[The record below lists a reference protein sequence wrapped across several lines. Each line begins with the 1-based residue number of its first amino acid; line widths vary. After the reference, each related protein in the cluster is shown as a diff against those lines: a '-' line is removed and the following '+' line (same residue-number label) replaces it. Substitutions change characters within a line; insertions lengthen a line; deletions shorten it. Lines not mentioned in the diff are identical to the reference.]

1 MYIHMISTI
10 CAVSE
15 IGKKCHVY
23 ADEFANHWEFVPYA
37 GGFIAALGIPLI
49 IIILVLLQSCLHV
62 FHAGLWLACI
72 WIGGLSDVEARSC
85 KASNLLFL
93 EQMWSA
99 RDDEEDMLN
108 MYAHFVRTPFGH
120 TVQIP
125 MLWAKVSMFSLM
137 YPSLL
142 KDR

>member
-49 IIILVLLQSCLHV
+49 IIISRAAAVLSSRVSRWLVV
-62 FHAGLWLACI
+62 GLYLDWWAQRRRGTLVQGI
-72 WIGGLSDVEARSC
+72 E
-85 KASNLLFL
+85 
-93 EQMWSA
+93 
-99 RDDEEDMLN
+99 
-108 MYAHFVRTPFGH
+108 FV
-120 TVQIP
+120 IP
-125 MLWAKVSMFSLM
+125 
-137 YPSLL
+137 
-142 KDR
+142 